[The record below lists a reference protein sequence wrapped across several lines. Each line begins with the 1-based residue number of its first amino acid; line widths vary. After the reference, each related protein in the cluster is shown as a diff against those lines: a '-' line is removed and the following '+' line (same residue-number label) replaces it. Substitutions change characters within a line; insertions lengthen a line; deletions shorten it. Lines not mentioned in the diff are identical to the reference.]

1 MAITAQMVK
10 ELREKTGVGMMACK
24 EALQATSGDMD
35 KAVEYL
41 RKKGM
46 AAAEKKAGR
55 GTKEGVI
62 ESYIHSNK
70 KIGVM
75 IEVGCETDFVAKN
88 EDFQKF
94 VRNLAMQIASA
105 NPKWIDRDSV
115 PEDIIEKE
123 KEIYRDQLK
132 DSKKP
137 ENVIDKI
144 IEGKLNKFFQENC
157 LLEQEYIRD
166 DSKKVKEYISDMVL
180 KLGENIQVK
189 RFVRFEI
196 GE

>member
-24 EALQATSGDMD
+24 EALQATNGDME
-35 KAVEYL
+35 KAIEYL
-41 RKKGM
+41 RKKGL
-46 AAAEKKAGR
+46 AAAEKKSGR
-55 GTKEGVI
+55 TTKEGVI
-62 ESYIHSNK
+62 EAYIHSNK

-88 EDFQKF
+88 EEFQTF

-115 PEDIIEKE
+115 PTEVIEKE
-123 KEIYRDQLK
+123 KNIYRDQLK

-137 ENVIDKI
+137 ENIIDKI
-144 IEGKLNKFFQENC
+144 VEGKLNKFFEENC
-157 LLEQEYIRD
+157 LLEQEYIKD
-166 DSKKVKEYISDMVL
+166 DSKKVNEYISDMIL

-189 RFVRFEI
+189 RFVRYEI
-196 GE
+196 G

>member
-1 MAITAQMVK
+1 MVK

-24 EALQATSGDMD
+24 EALQATNGDME
-35 KAVEYL
+35 KAIEYL
-41 RKKGM
+41 RKKGL
-46 AAAEKKAGR
+46 AAAEKKSGR
-55 GTKEGVI
+55 TTKEGVI
-62 ESYIHSNK
+62 EAYIHSNK

-88 EDFQKF
+88 EEFQTF

-115 PEDIIEKE
+115 PTEVIEKE
-123 KEIYRDQLK
+123 KNIYRDQLK

-137 ENVIDKI
+137 ENIIDKI
-144 IEGKLNKFFQENC
+144 VEGKLNKFFEENC
-157 LLEQEYIRD
+157 LLEQEYIKD
-166 DSKKVKEYISDMVL
+166 DSKKVNEYISDMIL

-189 RFVRFEI
+189 RFVRYEI
-196 GE
+196 G

>member
-1 MAITAQMVK
+1 MTITAQMVK

-24 EALQATSGDMD
+24 EALQATNGNME
-35 KAVEYL
+35 KAIEYL

-62 ESYIHSNK
+62 EAYIHSNK

-105 NPKWIDRDSV
+105 NPKWIDRESV
-115 PEDIIEKE
+115 PQEVIEKE
-123 KEIYRDQLK
+123 KEIYKDQLK
-132 DSKKP
+132 EAKKP

-166 DSKKVKEYISDMVL
+166 DSKKVREYISDMVL

>member
-24 EALQATSGDMD
+24 EALQATNGDMD

-166 DSKKVKEYISDMVL
+166 DSKKIREYISDMVL